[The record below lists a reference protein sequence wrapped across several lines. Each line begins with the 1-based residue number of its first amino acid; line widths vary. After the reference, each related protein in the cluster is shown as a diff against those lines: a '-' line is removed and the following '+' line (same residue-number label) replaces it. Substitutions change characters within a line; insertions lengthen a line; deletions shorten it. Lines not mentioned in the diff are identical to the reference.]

1 MFAKNLSETMK
12 EKEDHNLAIALGVD
26 NENELI
32 ETCLRLAGSKETCSE
47 ILKALVCSDL
57 NTKQLVYCAFVS
69 GRMQEM
75 NDESANNFVMKHITA
90 RLFEKFKNEMN
101 ESSNNQ

>member
-1 MFAKNLSETMK
+1 ME
-12 EKEDHNLAIALGVD
+12 EKENKNLAIALGVD

-32 ETCLRLAGSKETCSE
+32 ETCIRLAGAKETCSE

-75 NDESANNFVMKHITA
+75 NDETANDFVMKHITA
-90 RLFEKFKNEMN
+90 KLFEKFKNAMNESSN